1 MFRKN
6 NELQGHGS
14 IRKNKIY
21 GTVGVIIFGI
31 IAMFSL
37 HKSVAADDIESPK
50 TTAPIPIAEASDTS
64 LVVQSQMARQED
76 NTTLTTTKADS
87 ATTMNSTSR
96 AAATAPTAAASQAM
110 LSTAQTENQNP
121 NVTVENQE
129 LKDAVTEAK
138 NNGIEAKQEATEN
151 IGTANTEAEVA
162 TLEAEANAREKEQA
176 KRIKEAIEKYKNDLA
191 VAQAN
196 TTKPGYLSEVVT
208 QGLKFENEPNAH
220 LSITGTTE
228 FGQQDMPKAMS
239 YEEYVSSGK
248 KFANNP
254 VAAYTTTLSGRFVI
268 PKIDKGQT
276 ITATYTNLQ
285 NSSYNGKKIA
295 KVVYEVTNL
304 NSGTGIIGF
313 AEKDPT
319 KGIYTFYNLS
329 APSRYGVKIRFYDED
344 DNLIQ
349 FNQDNPAILAL
360 TSLSKTILAD
370 GKTHEEGITDYNF
383 KPVKITGSYVEKQ
396 SDNRLAATTSTA
408 GITDSYDNPDFYKT
422 SIAGVTENGSVISFT
437 MRRYSEFDKGYW
449 LAITS
454 KLPSPFVLTKPNLSY
469 KFFSYNKAGTVLLDN
484 YIQGTTTKLTETQT
498 VKPKGTLIGESYTG
512 THEDRITFNGKV
524 YKYVSSSDNITG
536 TVKLGIT
543 NVYNSYVEVTGN
555 VIVNYRNQA
564 GETIKESVED
574 TPNTSIGANYDT
586 TEHRQTT
593 IVTSNGKTYEL
604 LLDQLPS
611 NEQGKVSEGTTEVTY
626 VYKEV
631 FGNVT
636 VHYQDESGHQLQA
649 DVKVVEGA
657 STNTPYDTTP
667 HALATIVTPD
677 GKTYERVSEKT
688 KGQEKGQ
695 VVKGTTEVTY
705 VYKEVFGNVTVHYQD
720 ESGHQL
726 QADVKVVEGA
736 STNTPYDTTPHA
748 LATIVTPDGKTYE
761 RVSEKTKGQEKGQV
775 VKGTTEV
782 TYVYKE
788 VFGNV
793 TVHYQDESG
802 HQLQADVKVVE
813 GASTNT
819 PYDTTPHALATIV
832 TPDGKTYERVSEK
845 TKGQEKGQV
854 VKGTTEVTY
863 VYKEVF
869 GNVTVHYQDE
879 SGHQLQADVKVV
891 EGASTN
897 TPYDTTPHALATIVT
912 PDGKTYE
919 RVSEKTKG
927 QEKGQVVKGTTEVTY
942 VYKEVFGNVTV
953 HYQDESGHQ
962 LQADVKVVEG
972 ASTNTPYDTTP
983 HALATIVTPD
993 GKTYERVSEKTKGQ
1007 EKGQVVKGTTEVTY
1021 VYKEVFGNVTV
1032 HYQDESGHQLQADV
1046 KVVEGAST
1054 NTPYDTT
1061 PHALATIVTPD
1072 GKTYERVSEK
1082 TKGQEKGQVVK
1093 GTTEVTYVYKEVF
1106 GNVTVHYQDESGH
1119 QLQADVKVV
1128 EGASTNT
1135 PYDTTPHALAT
1146 IVTPDGKTYERVSEK
1161 TKGQE
1166 KGQVVKGTTEVTYV
1180 YKEVFGNVTVHYQDE
1195 SGHQLQ
1201 ADVKVVEGASTNTPY
1216 DTTPHAL
1223 ATIVTPDGKTY
1234 ERVSEKTKGQEKG
1247 QVVKGTTEV
1256 TYVYKEVFGNVT
1268 VHYQDESG
1276 HQLQADVKVVEGA
1289 STNTPYDTTPH
1300 ALATIVT
1307 PDGKTYERVSEKTK
1321 GQEKGQVVK
1330 GTTEVT
1336 YVYKEVFGNVTVHY
1350 QDESGHQLQADVKVV
1365 EGASTNTPYDT
1376 TPHALATIVTP
1387 DGKTYE
1393 RVSEKTKGQEK
1404 GQVVKG
1410 TTEVTYVYKEV
1421 FGLNKQKVTY
1431 TVIDD
1436 TTGTTLENQVEL
1448 TTGHSG
1454 TNLPTDA
1461 QTKYDQM
1468 VAAYQAKGY
1477 ELVSK
1482 DELPAKFDLDSSH
1495 DQNVTVHLKHGTAE
1509 SQESKKVSLTVRYHG
1524 AGSQTPADNVQTAT
1538 WTRTVTKDKVTGDV
1552 VKTTDW
1558 VADKATY
1565 DAVPSPV
1572 IPGYTVDVATVSAE
1586 TVTQEDM
1593 VKDVY
1598 YTAIPVTPDKPTPP
1612 VVPSTPDKPTTPTVV
1627 PTTPTKATPT
1637 KTEILPSTGDSQ
1649 VGPTLATLTGVSL
1662 LLSAFGYIG
1671 RRKKED

>member
-1 MFRKN
+1 
-6 NELQGHGS
+6 
-14 IRKNKIY
+14 
-21 GTVGVIIFGI
+21 
-31 IAMFSL
+31 MFSL

-64 LVVQSQMARQED
+64 LAVQSQMARQGD

-87 ATTMNSTSR
+87 ATTMSSTSR

-121 NVTVENQE
+121 NVTVENQK

-705 VYKEVFGNVTVHYQD
+705 VYKEVFG
-720 ESGHQL
+720 
-726 QADVKVVEGA
+726 
-736 STNTPYDTTPHA
+736 
-748 LATIVTPDGKTYE
+748 
-761 RVSEKTKGQEKGQV
+761 
-775 VKGTTEV
+775 
-782 TYVYKE
+782 
-788 VFGNV
+788 
-793 TVHYQDESG
+793 
-802 HQLQADVKVVE
+802 
-813 GASTNT
+813 
-819 PYDTTPHALATIV
+819 
-832 TPDGKTYERVSEK
+832 
-845 TKGQEKGQV
+845 
-854 VKGTTEVTY
+854 
-863 VYKEVF
+863 
-869 GNVTVHYQDE
+869 
-879 SGHQLQADVKVV
+879 
-891 EGASTN
+891 
-897 TPYDTTPHALATIVT
+897 
-912 PDGKTYE
+912 
-919 RVSEKTKG
+919 
-927 QEKGQVVKGTTEVTY
+927 
-942 VYKEVFGNVTV
+942 
-953 HYQDESGHQ
+953 
-962 LQADVKVVEG
+962 
-972 ASTNTPYDTTP
+972 
-983 HALATIVTPD
+983 
-993 GKTYERVSEKTKGQ
+993 
-1007 EKGQVVKGTTEVTY
+1007 
-1021 VYKEVFGNVTV
+1021 
-1032 HYQDESGHQLQADV
+1032 
-1046 KVVEGAST
+1046 
-1054 NTPYDTT
+1054 
-1061 PHALATIVTPD
+1061 
-1072 GKTYERVSEK
+1072 
-1082 TKGQEKGQVVK
+1082 
-1093 GTTEVTYVYKEVF
+1093 
-1106 GNVTVHYQDESGH
+1106 
-1119 QLQADVKVV
+1119 
-1128 EGASTNT
+1128 
-1135 PYDTTPHALAT
+1135 
-1146 IVTPDGKTYERVSEK
+1146 
-1161 TKGQE
+1161 
-1166 KGQVVKGTTEVTYV
+1166 
-1180 YKEVFGNVTVHYQDE
+1180 
-1195 SGHQLQ
+1195 
-1201 ADVKVVEGASTNTPY
+1201 
-1216 DTTPHAL
+1216 
-1223 ATIVTPDGKTY
+1223 
-1234 ERVSEKTKGQEKG
+1234 
-1247 QVVKGTTEV
+1247 
-1256 TYVYKEVFGNVT
+1256 
-1268 VHYQDESG
+1268 
-1276 HQLQADVKVVEGA
+1276 
-1289 STNTPYDTTPH
+1289 
-1300 ALATIVT
+1300 
-1307 PDGKTYERVSEKTK
+1307 
-1321 GQEKGQVVK
+1321 
-1330 GTTEVT
+1330 
-1336 YVYKEVFGNVTVHY
+1336 
-1350 QDESGHQLQADVKVV
+1350 
-1365 EGASTNTPYDT
+1365 
-1376 TPHALATIVTP
+1376 
-1387 DGKTYE
+1387 
-1393 RVSEKTKGQEK
+1393 
-1404 GQVVKG
+1404 
-1410 TTEVTYVYKEV
+1410 
-1421 FGLNKQKVTY
+1421 LNKQKVTY

>member
-64 LVVQSQMARQED
+64 LAVQSQMARQGD

-87 ATTMNSTSR
+87 ATTMSSTSR
-96 AAATAPTAAASQAM
+96 AVATAPTAAVSQTM

-138 NNGIEAKQEATEN
+138 NNGIEAKQEVTEN

-176 KRIKEAIEKYKNDLA
+176 KRIKEATEKYKNDLA
-191 VAQAN
+191 AAQTN
-196 TTKPGYLSEVVT
+196 TTKPGYLSKVVT
-208 QGLKFENEPNAH
+208 QGLKFESEPNAH

-239 YEEYVSSGK
+239 YEEYISSGK
-248 KFANNP
+248 TFSNNP

-268 PKIDKGQT
+268 PKIEKGQT

-285 NSSYNGKKIA
+285 NSSYNGKKIT

-304 NSGTGIIGF
+304 NESTGIIGF

-329 APSRYGVKIRFYDED
+329 APSRYGVKVRFYDED

-360 TSLSKTILAD
+360 TSLSKTILAN

-498 VKPKGTLIGESYTG
+498 VKPKGTLIGEGYTG

-543 NVYNSYVEVTGN
+543 NVYNYYVEVTGN
-555 VIVNYRNQA
+555 VIVNYKNQA

-574 TPNTSIGANYDT
+574 TSNASIDTDYNTE
-586 TEHRQTT
+586 EHRKTT
-593 IVTSNGKTYEL
+593 IVTSDGKTYRL
-604 LLDQLPS
+604 VASQLPS
-611 NEQGKVSEGTTEVTY
+611 NEKGKVIEGTTQVTY

-631 FGNVT
+631 LGNVT
-636 VHYQDESGHQLQA
+636 VHYQDESGHQLQD
-649 DVKVVEGA
+649 DVTALSGA
-657 STNTPYDTTP
+657 STNTPYDTEEHRKT
-667 HALATIVTPD
+667 TIVTSD
-677 GKTYERVSEKT
+677 GKTYRLVAS
-688 KGQEKGQ
+688 QLPSNEKGK
-695 VVKGTTEVTY
+695 VIEGTTQVTY
-705 VYKEVFGNVTVHYQD
+705 VYKEVLGN
-720 ESGHQL
+720 
-726 QADVKVVEGA
+726 
-736 STNTPYDTTPHA
+736 
-748 LATIVTPDGKTYE
+748 
-761 RVSEKTKGQEKGQV
+761 
-775 VKGTTEV
+775 
-782 TYVYKE
+782 
-788 VFGNV
+788 
-793 TVHYQDESG
+793 
-802 HQLQADVKVVE
+802 
-813 GASTNT
+813 
-819 PYDTTPHALATIV
+819 
-832 TPDGKTYERVSEK
+832 
-845 TKGQEKGQV
+845 
-854 VKGTTEVTY
+854 
-863 VYKEVF
+863 
-869 GNVTVHYQDE
+869 
-879 SGHQLQADVKVV
+879 
-891 EGASTN
+891 
-897 TPYDTTPHALATIVT
+897 
-912 PDGKTYE
+912 
-919 RVSEKTKG
+919 
-927 QEKGQVVKGTTEVTY
+927 
-942 VYKEVFGNVTV
+942 
-953 HYQDESGHQ
+953 
-962 LQADVKVVEG
+962 
-972 ASTNTPYDTTP
+972 
-983 HALATIVTPD
+983 
-993 GKTYERVSEKTKGQ
+993 
-1007 EKGQVVKGTTEVTY
+1007 
-1021 VYKEVFGNVTV
+1021 
-1032 HYQDESGHQLQADV
+1032 
-1046 KVVEGAST
+1046 
-1054 NTPYDTT
+1054 
-1061 PHALATIVTPD
+1061 
-1072 GKTYERVSEK
+1072 
-1082 TKGQEKGQVVK
+1082 
-1093 GTTEVTYVYKEVF
+1093 
-1106 GNVTVHYQDESGH
+1106 
-1119 QLQADVKVV
+1119 
-1128 EGASTNT
+1128 
-1135 PYDTTPHALAT
+1135 
-1146 IVTPDGKTYERVSEK
+1146 
-1161 TKGQE
+1161 
-1166 KGQVVKGTTEVTYV
+1166 
-1180 YKEVFGNVTVHYQDE
+1180 
-1195 SGHQLQ
+1195 
-1201 ADVKVVEGASTNTPY
+1201 
-1216 DTTPHAL
+1216 
-1223 ATIVTPDGKTY
+1223 
-1234 ERVSEKTKGQEKG
+1234 
-1247 QVVKGTTEV
+1247 
-1256 TYVYKEVFGNVT
+1256 
-1268 VHYQDESG
+1268 
-1276 HQLQADVKVVEGA
+1276 
-1289 STNTPYDTTPH
+1289 
-1300 ALATIVT
+1300 
-1307 PDGKTYERVSEKTK
+1307 
-1321 GQEKGQVVK
+1321 
-1330 GTTEVT
+1330 
-1336 YVYKEVFGNVTVHY
+1336 
-1350 QDESGHQLQADVKVV
+1350 
-1365 EGASTNTPYDT
+1365 
-1376 TPHALATIVTP
+1376 
-1387 DGKTYE
+1387 
-1393 RVSEKTKGQEK
+1393 
-1404 GQVVKG
+1404 
-1410 TTEVTYVYKEV
+1410 
-1421 FGLNKQKVTY
+1421 QKVTY

-1448 TTGHSG
+1448 TTGESDSA
-1454 TNLPTDA
+1454 LPA
-1461 QTKYDQM
+1461 AAKTKYGQVVKGYTD
-1468 VAAYQAKGY
+1468 KGY

-1482 DELPAKFDLDSSH
+1482 DELPAKFDTDSSV
-1495 DQNVTVHLKHGTAE
+1495 DQNVVVHLKHGTTD

-1524 AGSQTPADNVQTAT
+1524 AGSQTPADNVQTVT

>member
-705 VYKEVFGNVTVHYQD
+705 VYKEVFG
-720 ESGHQL
+720 
-726 QADVKVVEGA
+726 
-736 STNTPYDTTPHA
+736 
-748 LATIVTPDGKTYE
+748 
-761 RVSEKTKGQEKGQV
+761 
-775 VKGTTEV
+775 
-782 TYVYKE
+782 
-788 VFGNV
+788 
-793 TVHYQDESG
+793 
-802 HQLQADVKVVE
+802 
-813 GASTNT
+813 
-819 PYDTTPHALATIV
+819 
-832 TPDGKTYERVSEK
+832 
-845 TKGQEKGQV
+845 
-854 VKGTTEVTY
+854 
-863 VYKEVF
+863 
-869 GNVTVHYQDE
+869 
-879 SGHQLQADVKVV
+879 
-891 EGASTN
+891 
-897 TPYDTTPHALATIVT
+897 
-912 PDGKTYE
+912 
-919 RVSEKTKG
+919 
-927 QEKGQVVKGTTEVTY
+927 
-942 VYKEVFGNVTV
+942 
-953 HYQDESGHQ
+953 
-962 LQADVKVVEG
+962 
-972 ASTNTPYDTTP
+972 
-983 HALATIVTPD
+983 
-993 GKTYERVSEKTKGQ
+993 
-1007 EKGQVVKGTTEVTY
+1007 
-1021 VYKEVFGNVTV
+1021 
-1032 HYQDESGHQLQADV
+1032 
-1046 KVVEGAST
+1046 
-1054 NTPYDTT
+1054 
-1061 PHALATIVTPD
+1061 
-1072 GKTYERVSEK
+1072 
-1082 TKGQEKGQVVK
+1082 
-1093 GTTEVTYVYKEVF
+1093 
-1106 GNVTVHYQDESGH
+1106 
-1119 QLQADVKVV
+1119 
-1128 EGASTNT
+1128 
-1135 PYDTTPHALAT
+1135 
-1146 IVTPDGKTYERVSEK
+1146 
-1161 TKGQE
+1161 
-1166 KGQVVKGTTEVTYV
+1166 
-1180 YKEVFGNVTVHYQDE
+1180 
-1195 SGHQLQ
+1195 
-1201 ADVKVVEGASTNTPY
+1201 
-1216 DTTPHAL
+1216 
-1223 ATIVTPDGKTY
+1223 
-1234 ERVSEKTKGQEKG
+1234 
-1247 QVVKGTTEV
+1247 
-1256 TYVYKEVFGNVT
+1256 
-1268 VHYQDESG
+1268 
-1276 HQLQADVKVVEGA
+1276 
-1289 STNTPYDTTPH
+1289 
-1300 ALATIVT
+1300 
-1307 PDGKTYERVSEKTK
+1307 
-1321 GQEKGQVVK
+1321 
-1330 GTTEVT
+1330 
-1336 YVYKEVFGNVTVHY
+1336 
-1350 QDESGHQLQADVKVV
+1350 
-1365 EGASTNTPYDT
+1365 
-1376 TPHALATIVTP
+1376 
-1387 DGKTYE
+1387 
-1393 RVSEKTKGQEK
+1393 
-1404 GQVVKG
+1404 
-1410 TTEVTYVYKEV
+1410 
-1421 FGLNKQKVTY
+1421 LNKQTVTY

-1495 DQNVTVHLKHGTAE
+1495 DHNVTVHLKHGTAE

>member
-50 TTAPIPIAEASDTS
+50 TTAPIPIAEASNTS

-87 ATTMNSTSR
+87 ATTMSSTSR
-96 AAATAPTAAASQAM
+96 AAATSPTAAASQAM

-138 NNGIEAKQEATEN
+138 NNGIEAKQETTEN
-151 IGTANTEAEVA
+151 IGTANIKEEVA
-162 TLEAEANAREKEQA
+162 TLEAEAVTREKEQA
-176 KRIKEAIEKYKNDLA
+176 QKIKEAVDKYKNDYA
-191 VAQAN
+191 TAQSN
-196 TTKPGYLSEVVT
+196 TQKPGYLSEVVT

-228 FGQQDMPKAMS
+228 FGQQDAPRAYS
-239 YEEYVSSGK
+239 YEEYIGSGRT
-248 KFANNP
+248 FANNP
-254 VAAYTTTLSGRFVI
+254 IAAYKTSASGNFVI
-268 PKIDKGQT
+268 PKINKGQT

-285 NSSYNGKKIA
+285 SSSYNGTKIA

-304 NSGTGIIGF
+304 NNGIGIIGF

-319 KGIYTFYNLS
+319 KGIYTFYNLT
-329 APSRYGVKIRFYDED
+329 APSKYGVKIRFYDEN
-344 DNLIQ
+344 DNIIQ
-349 FNQDNPAILAL
+349 FKQATPAILAL
-360 TSLSKTILAD
+360 TSLSKTIRAD
-370 GKTHEEGITDYNF
+370 GKKHEEGIADYNF

-396 SDNRLAATTSTA
+396 SDNRLAASSPTQN
-408 GITDSYDNPDFYKT
+408 IPDRYNHPDFYKT
-422 SIAGVTENGSVISFT
+422 SIAGVIDNGDVISFT
-437 MRRYSEFDKGYW
+437 MRRDSEFDSGYW

-574 TPNTSIGANYDT
+574 TSNASINTDYNT
-586 TEHRQTT
+586 EEHRKTT
-593 IVTSNGKTYEL
+593 IVTSDGKTYRL
-604 LLDQLPS
+604 VDSQLPS
-611 NEQGKVSEGTTEVTY
+611 NEKWKVIEGTTQVTY

-631 FGNVT
+631 LGNVT
-636 VHYQDESGHQLQA
+636 VHYQDESGHQLQD
-649 DVKVVEGA
+649 DVTALSGA
-657 STNTPYDTTP
+657 STNTPYDTEEHRKT
-667 HALATIVTPD
+667 TIVTSD
-677 GKTYERVSEKT
+677 GKTYRLVDSQLPSNETGKVIE
-688 KGQEKGQ
+688 
-695 VVKGTTEVTY
+695 GTTQVTY
-705 VYKEVFGNVTVHYQD
+705 VYKEV
-720 ESGHQL
+720 L
-726 QADVKVVEGA
+726 
-736 STNTPYDTTPHA
+736 
-748 LATIVTPDGKTYE
+748 
-761 RVSEKTKGQEKGQV
+761 
-775 VKGTTEV
+775 
-782 TYVYKE
+782 
-788 VFGNV
+788 
-793 TVHYQDESG
+793 
-802 HQLQADVKVVE
+802 
-813 GASTNT
+813 
-819 PYDTTPHALATIV
+819 
-832 TPDGKTYERVSEK
+832 
-845 TKGQEKGQV
+845 
-854 VKGTTEVTY
+854 
-863 VYKEVF
+863 
-869 GNVTVHYQDE
+869 
-879 SGHQLQADVKVV
+879 
-891 EGASTN
+891 
-897 TPYDTTPHALATIVT
+897 
-912 PDGKTYE
+912 
-919 RVSEKTKG
+919 
-927 QEKGQVVKGTTEVTY
+927 
-942 VYKEVFGNVTV
+942 
-953 HYQDESGHQ
+953 
-962 LQADVKVVEG
+962 
-972 ASTNTPYDTTP
+972 
-983 HALATIVTPD
+983 
-993 GKTYERVSEKTKGQ
+993 
-1007 EKGQVVKGTTEVTY
+1007 
-1021 VYKEVFGNVTV
+1021 
-1032 HYQDESGHQLQADV
+1032 
-1046 KVVEGAST
+1046 
-1054 NTPYDTT
+1054 
-1061 PHALATIVTPD
+1061 
-1072 GKTYERVSEK
+1072 
-1082 TKGQEKGQVVK
+1082 
-1093 GTTEVTYVYKEVF
+1093 
-1106 GNVTVHYQDESGH
+1106 
-1119 QLQADVKVV
+1119 
-1128 EGASTNT
+1128 
-1135 PYDTTPHALAT
+1135 
-1146 IVTPDGKTYERVSEK
+1146 
-1161 TKGQE
+1161 
-1166 KGQVVKGTTEVTYV
+1166 
-1180 YKEVFGNVTVHYQDE
+1180 
-1195 SGHQLQ
+1195 
-1201 ADVKVVEGASTNTPY
+1201 
-1216 DTTPHAL
+1216 
-1223 ATIVTPDGKTY
+1223 
-1234 ERVSEKTKGQEKG
+1234 
-1247 QVVKGTTEV
+1247 
-1256 TYVYKEVFGNVT
+1256 
-1268 VHYQDESG
+1268 
-1276 HQLQADVKVVEGA
+1276 
-1289 STNTPYDTTPH
+1289 
-1300 ALATIVT
+1300 
-1307 PDGKTYERVSEKTK
+1307 
-1321 GQEKGQVVK
+1321 
-1330 GTTEVT
+1330 
-1336 YVYKEVFGNVTVHY
+1336 
-1350 QDESGHQLQADVKVV
+1350 
-1365 EGASTNTPYDT
+1365 
-1376 TPHALATIVTP
+1376 
-1387 DGKTYE
+1387 
-1393 RVSEKTKGQEK
+1393 
-1404 GQVVKG
+1404 
-1410 TTEVTYVYKEV
+1410 
-1421 FGLNKQKVTY
+1421 GLNKQKVTY

-1482 DELPAKFDLDSSH
+1482 DELPAKFNLDSSH

-1509 SQESKKVSLTVRYHG
+1509 SQESKKVSLTVLYHG

-1637 KTEILPSTGDSQ
+1637 KTEILPSTGDVQDGS
-1649 VGPTLATLTGVSL
+1649 TLTMLTGIGL
-1662 LLSAFGYIG
+1662 LLSALGLVG